1 MKKNYLILI
10 FIVLLA
16 GCSNNSANN
25 SVSVEQKVANGVS
38 KLSTPQEIENLI
50 SGGQL
55 NTIMLKGQSN
65 GGLVDLIKLGIDK
78 TTGSRVDKNVDII
91 MNVGSN
97 SIFVFD
103 NINNVDKILG
113 EVYQKNNGKEILED
127 GRFIFVNR
135 VLPLYKEEGIKKLS
149 DQYGFR
155 YEIVD

>member
-1 MKKNYLILI
+1 M
-10 FIVLLA
+10 LA
-16 GCSNNSANN
+16 GCSNN

-50 SGGQL
+50 SGGKL

-78 TTGSRVDKNVDII
+78 TTGSRVNKDTDLI
-91 MNVGSN
+91 MDVGSN
-97 SIFVFD
+97 S
-103 NINNVDKILG
+103 
-113 EVYQKNNGKEILED
+113 
-127 GRFIFVNR
+127 IFVNR